1 MGGRVGGFVVEGLRD
16 KGGLVGGV
24 VGCFRYGWLIM
35 GVFADGVSSDDKDL
49 LYNKFGVMFYN
60 K

>member
-24 VGCFRYGWLIM
+24 VGCFRYG
-35 GVFADGVSSDDKDL
+35 
-49 LYNKFGVMFYN
+49 
-60 K
+60 